1 MIRNW
6 RVMSLIAMT
15 LGVPSVGAAQGI
27 ILKHELTIYADGKD
41 VGLRSPEGIACSDS
55 TMVVSDTGNARLVKF
70 ALAEKNLAAGVPLK
84 LDQVKRPARSRVL
97 ADGRILVLDQK
108 TRSIARIDASGAFGG
123 RVEYN
128 GDAAPKGVVPAAFD
142 VDPSG
147 TLYVLDI
154 ISRSVLVL
162 DPKDNVV
169 RRIELPKERTAVFTD
184 VAVDAAGTLYAV
196 DAVGATVWSAQKGDA
211 AFKQLSKSLKDY
223 MSFPV
228 ALTVAQGSLIATDQH
243 GNGVVAIGL
252 DGNYRGRQLAM
263 GWTDGLVNYPS
274 QLCIN
279 GKGEVF
285 VADRGNNRVQ
295 LFTVVR

>member
-6 RVMSLIAMT
+6 RVLSLMAMA
-15 LGVPSVGAAQGI
+15 LGVPSLGSAQGI
-27 ILKHELTIYADGKD
+27 ILKHQLTIYADEKE
-41 VGLRSPEGIACSDS
+41 VGLRSPGGIACNDS
-55 TMVVSDTGNARLVKF
+55 AMVVSDTGNARLVKF
-70 ALAEKNLAAGVPLK
+70 ALAEKNLAAGVQLK
-84 LDQVKRPARSRVL
+84 LDQVQRPARARIL
-97 ADGRILVLDQK
+97 ADGRILVLDEK
-108 TRSIARIDASGAFGG
+108 TRSIVRIDASGAFGG

-128 GDAAPKGVVPAAFD
+128 GDAAPKGVVPAAFE
-142 VDPSG
+142 VDASG

-154 ISRSVLVL
+154 VSRSVLAL
-162 DPKDNVV
+162 DAKDSVV
-169 RRIELPKERTAVFTD
+169 RRIDLPKQRTSVFTD
-184 VAVDAAGTLYAV
+184 VAVDPAGTVYAI
-196 DAVGATVWSAQKGDA
+196 DAIGATVWSAQKADT
-211 AFKQLSKSLKDY
+211 AFKQLSKSLKEY

-228 ALTVAQGSLIATDQH
+228 ALTVAQGSLLALDQH
-243 GNGVVAIGL
+243 GDGIVAIGL